1 MEVNELDFLP
11 DLNQS
16 RSTLPD
22 QLPFP
27 VQRDRMP
34 SELLRSST
42 IESLISQNEDL
53 MARLKVTLRRLS
65 LLENE
70 NQKLNSEASSQKQ
83 NAAQAQDRLL
93 VMKEKDNLWK
103 AKIDELENAKQSIQ
117 EKYLSLH
124 GLYQV
129 AKNQAERLQKY
140 HERIRTHVK
149 PFIHEL
155 KKYSKTLE
163 LSQEELKSTLDK
175 KEAQASA
182 LRQQIMELTKNS
194 KFQIEDLEKKNWQVT
209 EHFEMMNQQLVLES
223 DEVKALN
230 NSLSEKVERLQIFKE
245 RADQLENENIELRRR
260 IETIQERHQNSLQEI
275 QSQYQTQTSEVARLK
290 VEHQDAKDRLMEEF
304 EQRKTLEK
312 QVFDLRHQLDS
323 LRFMWTAKNDETEK
337 LRLAQGALEKL
348 NIDLSSKLQEM
359 RKEEQLTPAQTA
371 GIFDEVS
378 TASGI

>member
-27 VQRDRMP
+27 VQRDRIP

-70 NQKLNSEASSQKQ
+70 NQKLNTESLTQKQ
-83 NAAQAQDRLL
+83 NAAQASDRLL

-129 AKNQAERLQKY
+129 AKNQGERLQKY
-140 HERIRTHVK
+140 HERIKTHVK
-149 PFIHEL
+149 PFIQEL
-155 KKYSKTLE
+155 KKYSKSLE
-163 LSQEELKSTLDK
+163 ASQEELKISLDK

-182 LRQQIMELTKNS
+182 LRQQIIELTKNS

-209 EHFEMMNQQLVLES
+209 EHFEIMNQQLVHES
-223 DEVKALN
+223 DQVKVLN
-230 NSLSEKVERLQIFKE
+230 TSLSEKVERLQIFKA
-245 RADQLENENIELRRR
+245 RADELENENIELRRR
-260 IETIQERHQNSLQEI
+260 IDSIQERHQSSVQEI
-275 QSQYQTQTSEVARLK
+275 QTQFQAQTSEVAKLK
-290 VEHQDAKDRLMEEF
+290 IEHQDVKDRLIEEF
-304 EQRKTLEK
+304 EQRKILEK
-312 QVFDLRHQLDS
+312 QVFELRHQLDS
-323 LRFMWTAKNDETEK
+323 LRFMWTSKNDETEK

-348 NIDLSSKLQEM
+348 NIDLSAKLQEI
-359 RKEEQLTPAQTA
+359 RKSEVQAV
-371 GIFDEVS
+371 GIFAEVS
-378 TASGI
+378 AVSGI

>member
-27 VQRDRMP
+27 VQRDRIP

-70 NQKLNSEASSQKQ
+70 NQKLNTEALTQKQ
-83 NAAQAQDRLL
+83 NAAQASDRLL

-103 AKIDELENAKQSIQ
+103 AKIDDLENAKQSIQ

-124 GLYQV
+124 SLYQV
-129 AKNQAERLQKY
+129 AKNQGERLQKY
-140 HERIRTHVK
+140 HERIKTHVK
-149 PFIHEL
+149 PFIQEL
-155 KKYSKTLE
+155 KKYSKSLE
-163 LSQEELKSTLDK
+163 ISQEELKISLDK

-182 LRQQIMELTKNS
+182 LRQQIIELTKNS

-209 EHFEMMNQQLVLES
+209 EHFEIMNQQLVLES
-223 DEVKALN
+223 DQVKAFN
-230 NSLSEKVERLQIFKE
+230 TSLSEKVERLQIFKA
-245 RADQLENENIELRRR
+245 RADELENENIELRRR
-260 IETIQERHQNSLQEI
+260 IDTIQERHQSSVQEI
-275 QSQYQTQTSEVARLK
+275 QTQFQAQTSEVARLK
-290 VEHQDAKDRLMEEF
+290 VEHQDVKDRLLEEF

-312 QVFDLRHQLDS
+312 QVFELRHQLDS

-348 NIDLSSKLQEM
+348 NIDLSAKLQEI
-359 RKEEQLTPAQTA
+359 RKSEAQA
-371 GIFDEVS
+371 VGIFDEIS
-378 TASGI
+378 AASGI